1 VELVHARQLGDD
13 LRRKSH
19 RFSLRAKRSLK
30 RRMLG
35 LPNVAFY
42 KQSISYLLARQQI
55 DCIIDVG
62 AHTGEFARQMR
73 GLGYGGY
80 IVSFEPV
87 AESFEYLL
95 RQAASDPL
103 WFVYSYAIGAQADTA
118 MIKVSANSVY
128 SSLGDASS
136 AGLARDDDMRAVREE
151 KVTVRRLDD
160 AFDEWIAAIPQRPRS
175 IFLKIDTQGWDA
187 RVIEGGTTV
196 LNTCT
201 MLQTEIGVEHLY
213 TQTAPW
219 PETIEA
225 LQGYGLRLSGFFPV
239 CWKEKWETAI
249 GIGLEVAEFDA
260 VLVRPQS

>member
-1 VELVHARQLGDD
+1 VELAQARQFSED

-19 RFSLRAKRSLK
+19 RFSLRAKHSLK
-30 RRMLG
+30 RRMFG

-42 KQSISYLLARQQI
+42 KQNISYLLARQQI

-73 GLGYGGY
+73 ELGYDGY

-87 AESFEYLL
+87 AESFQHLM
-95 RQAASDPL
+95 RAATADPL
-103 WFVYSYAIGAQADTA
+103 WYAYNCAIGAQAETA
-118 MIKVSANSVY
+118 TIKVSANSVY

-136 AGLARDDDMRAVREE
+136 EGLARDDDMRAIREE
-151 KVTVRRLDD
+151 QVTVRRLDD
-160 AFDEWIAAIPQRPRS
+160 AFDEWSATIAKRPHS
-175 IFLKIDTQGWDA
+175 VFLKIDTQGWDS
-187 RVIEGGTTV
+187 RVIEGGATL

-225 LQGYGLRLSGFFPV
+225 LQRYGLRLSGLFPV

-249 GIGLEVAEFDA
+249 GVGLEVAEFDA
-260 VLVRPQS
+260 VLVRPRS